1 VLSGGYTVDTA
12 GGTTTIIEER
22 TDIGILAEGDNGY
35 VMSWKNGATVANIKL
50 FVQCADLGTPLG
62 ATATGAG
69 AERTASTTDAS
80 RYKSMPTKIVK
91 N

>member
-12 GGTTTIIEER
+12 GGTPTIIEER

>member
-1 VLSGGYTVDTA
+1 M
-12 GGTTTIIEER
+12 
-22 TDIGILAEGDNGY
+22 AEGDNGY

-69 AERTASTTDAS
+69 A
-80 RYKSMPTKIVK
+80 
-91 N
+91 